1 MPSKSAQAAPDPQGY
16 PRHTLAE
23 TRQILRDY
31 VWHRDRLGL
40 FYRQTAAQ
48 VLMLWLIDH
57 VHDCAPKDH
66 TRWDELRWY
75 PRVKVS
81 GAIRMAS
88 VNEARTIAG
97 LRGASYQSM
106 RDMLRSL
113 RDDGLIT
120 YDEGYT
126 NIRIVGRDQ
135 DDMPRAA
142 EPRLKSRGTR
152 TVLMCADDVEE
163 SDPVA
168 HLPARLASMTTQVS

>member
-1 MPSKSAQAAPDPQGY
+1 MPSKPAQATPVPQDY

-23 TRQILRDY
+23 TQKILRDY

-40 FYRQTAAQ
+40 FYRRTAEQ

-57 VHDCAPKDH
+57 VSGGTECAPKDH
-66 TRWDELRWY
+66 TRWDELHWF

-81 GAIRMAS
+81 GAIRAAN
-88 VNEARTIAG
+88 VNEARTIAE
-97 LRGASYQSM
+97 LRGANYQST

-135 DDMPRAA
+135 DDMPGSASARK
-142 EPRLKSRGTR
+142 PQKTSGTR
-152 TVLMCADDVEE
+152 TVLMRASDVEE
-163 SDPVA
+163 TEPV
-168 HLPARLASMTTQVS
+168 LKVS